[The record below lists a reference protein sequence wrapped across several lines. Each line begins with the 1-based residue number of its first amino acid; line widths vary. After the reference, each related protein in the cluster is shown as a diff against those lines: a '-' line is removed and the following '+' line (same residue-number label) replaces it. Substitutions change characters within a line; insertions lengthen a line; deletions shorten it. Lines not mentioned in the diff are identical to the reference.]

1 MATVNGTTMSVLD
14 AAKLQ
19 GADGMLL
26 NVAELLSQ
34 KKGMLED
41 IPWKATDSA
50 ESHLSAQRTS
60 LPTVSD
66 VVYNEA
72 IAASKSTVA
81 NLIETTQG
89 ARTWLTPDVDV
100 LNYGGNPGG
109 KLAGEIAS
117 AVESMKQTVQTRY
130 ITGNGDTT
138 PGQLYGFQV
147 RYSSLSSNA
156 ARNIIDCDGTGSNNA
171 SIYYIRWSPE
181 TIYGLYPKGTPAGL
195 EIKDFGEQAITSS
208 TGEIVRRKVRLSWFF
223 GLSID
228 DWRQAARACNI
239 DVPALLANTGAD
251 LIERMNDLISVVEDN
266 SHGKGA
272 FYMNRTV
279 FAALRRQSRRAVQ
292 AGGGL
297 TFGNVAGEDMAT
309 FNGVPVRI
317 IDAMPITETR
327 VT

>member
-1 MATVNGTTMSVLD
+1 VTTVNGTSMSVLD
-14 AAKLQ
+14 AAKLI
-19 GADGMLL
+19 GAKGQLL
-26 NVAELLSQ
+26 NVAEMLSQ

-41 IPWKATDSA
+41 IPFVPTDA
-50 ESHLSAQRTS
+50 PESHLSAQRTS

-72 IAASKSTVA
+72 IAGSKSTVA
-81 NLIETTQG
+81 NIIETTQG
-89 ARTWLTPDVDV
+89 ARCWLVPDDDV

-109 KLAGEIAS
+109 KMAKELAS

-138 PGQLYGFQV
+138 PGQMYGFQV
-147 RYSSLSSNA
+147 RLSSLSSNA
-156 ARNIIDCDGTGSNNA
+156 ARNIIDCDGTGTDNA
-171 SIYYIRWSPE
+171 SIYYVRWSPE
-181 TIYGLYPKGTPAGL
+181 TIYGLYPMGTPAGL
-195 EIKDFGEQAITSS
+195 SIEDFGRQAVTSS
-208 TGEIVRRKVRLSWFF
+208 SGERVVHKHRLSWFF

-228 DWRQAARACNI
+228 DWRQAGRLCNI
-239 DVPALLANTGAD
+239 DVPALLAGTGAD
-251 LIERMNDLISVVEDN
+251 LLSRMRDLMSVIEDN

-279 FAALRRQSRRAVQ
+279 HAALARQARVAVQ

-297 TFGNVAGEDMAT
+297 TFANVDGHVREEFD
-309 FNGVPVRI
+309 GVPIRI
-317 IDAMPITETR
+317 IDAMPITESR